1 MKNIGIRNVNKMLI
15 NMKNSCEHIFL
26 DSMFGSNL
34 DLSFNIGKKNLSQQM
49 NNILDTMGIS
59 PAYIAVYC

>member
-1 MKNIGIRNVNKMLI
+1 
-15 NMKNSCEHIFL
+15 MKNSCEHMFL

-34 DLSFNIGKKNLSQQM
+34 DLSFNIGKKNLSQEM